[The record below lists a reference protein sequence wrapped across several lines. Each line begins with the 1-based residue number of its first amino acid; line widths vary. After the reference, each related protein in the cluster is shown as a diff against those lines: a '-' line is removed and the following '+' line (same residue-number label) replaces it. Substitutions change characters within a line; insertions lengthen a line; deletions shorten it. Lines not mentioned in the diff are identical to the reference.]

1 MSAIISAVLIA
12 IPTAFLA
19 GWVLSKALLRASIA
33 GEQPVAGKDAHS
45 ASASTLTEGAAAANP
60 VSADPSPDAHDRQ
73 LVNKLRQELAAAKT
87 GLQPLQT
94 ELQLL
99 KEAGAERQQLVVD
112 LKRKLQLQAT
122 LPEETPA
129 TGTARHRQLL
139 QAMKDRLETGEQ
151 CIAKL
156 TDELNQA
163 EKKGRRTA
171 ERFLSW
177 RQKMKPLA
185 RQYRQQRAM
194 LKELREE
201 LRLRDLRQRD
211 QQEALAKAQAQRVA
225 AIAEATTMAASV
237 PETKLALQS
246 SECAT
251 GNAAKSGATKVQVPA
266 LSAAEKTAE
275 QRTELPVDQPQSKP
289 RLPVSTQA
297 PMGKAVAAGDTSV
310 AAIAADSGDEERE
323 DLQALRG
330 VGPALHKK
338 LNAQGVYRLKQ
349 LAVMDG
355 DEMLRLGKS
364 LGVSHKAILRQDWV
378 GQARALLQMTDLS
391 QRQSSDHAEATS

>member
-12 IPTAFLA
+12 IPPAFLA

-139 QAMKDRLETGEQ
+139 QLMKDRLETGEQ
-151 CIAKL
+151 RIAEL
-156 TDELNQA
+156 TDELSRA
-163 EKKGRRTA
+163 ENKGRRTA
-171 ERFLSW
+171 ERFLNW

-185 RQYRQQRAM
+185 KQYRQQRAM

-201 LRLRDLRQRD
+201 LRLRDMRQRD
-211 QQEALAKAQAQRVA
+211 QQESLAKAQAQRVA

-237 PETKLALQS
+237 PEAS
-246 SECAT
+246 SASPVSECAAA
-251 GNAAKSGATKVQVPA
+251 NAGLTKAEVPA
-266 LSAAEKTAE
+266 LSVAEKTVE
-275 QRTELPVDQPQSKP
+275 SPVDQPQSGP
-289 RLPVSTQA
+289 EAPVAMLA
-297 PMGKAVAAGDTSV
+297 PKRADAKDADAAVPASV
-310 AAIAADSGDEERE
+310 AASGDEERE

-364 LGVSHKAILRQDWV
+364 LGVSHKAILKQDWV
-378 GQARALLQMTDLS
+378 SQARALLQMTDLS
-391 QRQSSDHAEATS
+391 QRQSSEHAEATS

>member
-1 MSAIISAVLIA
+1 MSTILSAVFIA
-12 IPTAFLA
+12 IPPAFLA
-19 GWVLSKALLRASIA
+19 GWVLSKALLRSSIA

-45 ASASTLTEGAAAANP
+45 ASASTMTEGTAAANP
-60 VSADPSPDAHDRQ
+60 VSVDPSQDAHDRQ

-139 QAMKDRLETGEQ
+139 LLMKDRLEAGEQ
-151 CIAKL
+151 RIAEL
-156 TDELNQA
+156 TDELNRA

-171 ERFLSW
+171 ERFLNW
-177 RQKMKPLA
+177 RKKIKPLA
-185 RQYRQQRAM
+185 KQYRQQRAII
-194 LKELREE
+194 KELREE

-211 QQEALAKAQAQRVA
+211 QKDILAKAQAQRVEAIVEA
-225 AIAEATTMAASV
+225 ATMAASV
-237 PETKLALQS
+237 PEAS
-246 SECAT
+246 SV
-251 GNAAKSGATKVQVPA
+251 S
-266 LSAAEKTAE
+266 
-275 QRTELPVDQPQSKP
+275 
-289 RLPVSTQA
+289 PVSQCAEAAA
-297 PMGKAVAAGDTSV
+297 PASV
-310 AAIAADSGDEERE
+310 AASGDEERE
-323 DLQALRG
+323 DLQTLRG
-330 VGPALHKK
+330 IGPALHRKF
-338 LNAQGVYRLKQ
+338 NAKGIYRLKQ

-364 LGVSHKAILRQDWV
+364 LGVSQKAILRQDWV

-391 QRQSSDHAEATS
+391 QHQSSEQTQATPV

>member
-1 MSAIISAVLIA
+1 MSTIISTVLIA
-12 IPTAFLA
+12 IPPAFLT

-45 ASASTLTEGAAAANP
+45 ASASTLIEGAAAANP
-60 VSADPSPDAHDRQ
+60 VSADPSQDAHDRQ

-112 LKRKLQLQAT
+112 LKSKLQLQAT

-139 QAMKDRLETGEQ
+139 QLMKDRLETGEQ
-151 CIAKL
+151 RIAEL
-156 TDELNQA
+156 TDELSRA

-171 ERFLSW
+171 ERFLNW
-177 RQKMKPLA
+177 RKKIKPLA
-185 RQYRQQRAM
+185 KQYRQQRAII
-194 LKELREE
+194 KELREE

-211 QQEALAKAQAQRVA
+211 QKDVLAKAQAQRVEAIVEA
-225 AIAEATTMAASV
+225 ATMAASLPLSSASSV
-237 PETKLALQS
+237 
-246 SECAT
+246 SECAAA
-251 GNAAKSGATKVQVPA
+251 NAGLTKAEVPA
-266 LSAAEKTAE
+266 SSAAEKTA
-275 QRTELPVDQPQSKP
+275 ELPVDQPQSGPKA
-289 RLPVSTQA
+289 PVATQA
-297 PMGKAVAAGDTSV
+297 PERAEAKNADTAAPDRVAA
-310 AAIAADSGDEERE
+310 SGDQERE

-355 DEMLRLGKS
+355 DEMLRLSKS
-364 LGVSHKAILRQDWV
+364 LGVSQKAILKQDWV

-391 QRQSSDHAEATS
+391 QHQSSEQTEATPA